1 MLKEVFLEWD
11 NAPFGDHFKAALTP
25 TGPYSG
31 WTPVVEDDF
40 EDENRWAVAVADRV
54 EVVKLTRL

>member
-1 MLKEVFLEWD
+1 MEWD
-11 NAPFGDHFKAALTP
+11 NPPVGDHFKAALTP

-31 WTPVVEDDF
+31 WTPVVEDVDF
-40 EDENRWAVAVADRV
+40 EDENRWAVAAADRV

>member
-1 MLKEVFLEWD
+1 MGVCIEWD
-11 NAPFGDHFKAALTP
+11 NTPVGDHFKAALTP

-31 WTPVVEDDF
+31 WTPVVEADDF
-40 EDENRWAVAVADRV
+40 EDENRWAVAAADRV